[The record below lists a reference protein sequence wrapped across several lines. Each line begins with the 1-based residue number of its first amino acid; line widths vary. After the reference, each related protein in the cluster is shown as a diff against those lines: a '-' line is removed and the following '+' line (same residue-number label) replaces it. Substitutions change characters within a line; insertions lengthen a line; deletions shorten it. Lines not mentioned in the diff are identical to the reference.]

1 MVGSREKNGTRQT
14 PDVWTASIGHRACG
28 HLRTVASHP
37 MTSSRTRDPA
47 YRPDLEGLRGV
58 AILLV
63 LLCHVRIPGA
73 DAGFVG
79 VDVFFVLSGFLIT
92 GLLVDEHER
101 TGRIG
106 LGPFYA
112 RRARRILPAA
122 VLVLAATLLAAPLVL
137 SPLDLRRIADDGL
150 AASLSLANIRYAA
163 DATDYFAPVDA
174 SPMLHF
180 WSLAVEE
187 QFYLLWPILLL
198 TVARIGRPR
207 LAMATLA
214 TVVVAG
220 SFVLAFT
227 LTDTSGAW
235 AYFSLPTRAWQLAAG
250 GMLALG
256 APLLG
261 RVPNAVAAAVGWLGA
276 SLLGA
281 SLVVIG
287 PATAYPG
294 LASLLPTM
302 GTVALIASGG
312 VVGSPGWILLARAP
326 LRWLGRISY
335 SLYLWHWPI
344 LVLGPVALG
353 LGLASD
359 EGGGDDLAIRV
370 GLAFLAV
377 AIAAVTWRLVEE
389 PFRRGRLTLWAR
401 ARGVALAGGTALIL
415 VLGSTAIGVVGDREV
430 AAAAA
435 LDADA
440 ASTDEFSPTAVL
452 DDPVAVPSS
461 APQAEPQSPST
472 PGRRAVP
479 APSPTTS
486 IQPSAAPRPKP
497 RIDGALPPD
506 LTPSL
511 ARARQDTDTLRA
523 DGCGLSLAG
532 SKPPAC
538 VYGDPGGAITVALVG
553 DSHAAHWFPAIDLL
567 ARQRGWRLVPLTK
580 FSCVFVDM
588 RIWSPRLKREYTECE
603 AWRERV
609 VDRLVAL
616 RPDLV
621 IVASAQEL
629 PVVADSDDDPE
640 LQGAAVARLIRR
652 IPGAV
657 AIIADTPRSDHDVPA
672 CLARHPEAI
681 ERCTTTRSAAFG
693 PRYRIREAKAARL
706 SGATLVD
713 LSAVTCPTDPCPPVI
728 GSMLVYRDHHHLTAA
743 FVRSLVD
750 ELGAALP
757 VVGDGSPRHEDAE
770 DRVRRVSTLPE

>member
-1 MVGSREKNGTRQT
+1 MMS
-14 PDVWTASIGHRACG
+14 P
-28 HLRTVASHP
+28 
-37 MTSSRTRDPA
+37 RTRDRG

-92 GLLVDEHER
+92 GLLVDERER

-122 VLVLAATLLAAPLVL
+122 VLVLATTLLAAPLIL

-150 AASLSLANIRYAA
+150 AASLSLANMRYAV
-163 DATDYFAPVDA
+163 DATDYFAPVDT

-198 TVARIGRPR
+198 TVARVGRPR

-214 TVVVAG
+214 TAVLAG

-227 LTDTSGAW
+227 LTDTSAAW

-261 RVPNAVAAAVGWLGA
+261 NLPNGVAAAVGWLGA

-281 SLVVIG
+281 SFVVIG
-287 PATAYPG
+287 PTTAYPG
-294 LASLLPTM
+294 LVSLLPTL
-302 GTVALIASGG
+302 GAIALIASGG
-312 VVGSPGWILLARAP
+312 AVGSPGWAALARAP

-353 LGLASD
+353 LGVAAD
-359 EGGGDDLAIRV
+359 EGGADDLAIRV
-370 GLAFLAV
+370 GLALLAV

-389 PFRRGRLTLWAR
+389 PFRRGRLTVWGHG
-401 ARGVALAGGTALIL
+401 RGVALAGASALIL

-435 LDADA
+435 LDPDA
-440 ASTDEFSPTAVL
+440 TSTADEFSATSVL
-452 DDPVAVPSS
+452 DDLVAMPSS
-461 APQAEPQSPST
+461 AVQDEPQTPST
-472 PGRRAVP
+472 PGRTAVP
-479 APSPTTS
+479 APFPAASM
-486 IQPSAAPRPKP
+486 QPSAAPRPKP
-497 RIDGALPPD
+497 RIAGALPRD

-511 ARARQDTDTLRA
+511 ARAREDTDPLRA

-532 SKPPAC
+532 SKSPAC
-538 VYGDPGGAITVALVG
+538 VYGDPAGSVTVALVG
-553 DSHAAHWFPAIDLL
+553 DSHAAQWFPAVELL
-567 ARQRGWRLVPLTK
+567 AGQRGWRLVPFTK

-603 AWRERV
+603 TWRERV
-609 VDRLVAL
+609 VDRLVVL

-629 PVVADSDDDPE
+629 PVVVDSDDDPE
-640 LQGAAVARLIRR
+640 LQGAAVARLIKR
-652 IPGAV
+652 IPGEV
-657 AIIADTPRSDHDVPA
+657 AIIVDTPRSDDDVPA
-672 CLARHPEAI
+672 CLAAHPRAI

-693 PRYRIREAKAARL
+693 PRYRIREAEAARL

-713 LSAVTCPTDPCPPVI
+713 LSALTCPTDPCPPVV

-743 FVRSLVD
+743 FVRSLAN

-757 VVGDGSPRHEDAE
+757 VVGVSP
-770 DRVRRVSTLPE
+770 S

>member
-1 MVGSREKNGTRQT
+1 MS
-14 PDVWTASIGHRACG
+14 PPPTAEPR
-28 HLRTVASHP
+28 
-37 MTSSRTRDPA
+37 

-73 DAGFVG
+73 EAGFVG

-92 GLLVDEHER
+92 GLLVAEHER

-112 RRARRILPAA
+112 RRARRIFPAA
-122 VLVLAATLLAAPLVL
+122 ALVLATTLLAAQLVL

-150 AASLSLANIRYAA
+150 AASLSLANMRFAV

-207 LAMATLA
+207 LAMAALA
-214 TVVVAG
+214 TAVLAG
-220 SFVLAFT
+220 SFLLSSV
-227 LTDTSGAW
+227 LTDTSSAW

-250 GMLALG
+250 GLLALG

-261 RVPNAVAAAVGWLGA
+261 RVPGAVAVAVGWLGA
-276 SLLGA
+276 ALLGA
-281 SLVVIG
+281 SLVAIG
-287 PATAYPG
+287 PTTAYPG
-294 LASLLPTM
+294 SASLLPTL
-302 GTVALIASGG
+302 GAVALIASGG
-312 VVGSPGWILLARAP
+312 VVGSPGWIALARAP

-353 LGLASD
+353 LGVAAND
-359 EGGGDDLAIRV
+359 GPGDDLAVRV
-370 GLAFLAV
+370 GLGVIAIVLA
-377 AIAAVTWRLVEE
+377 AATWALVEE
-389 PFRRGRLTLWAR
+389 PFRRGRLVPR
-401 ARGVALAGGTALIL
+401 SRRRGLALAGATALIL
-415 VLGSTAIGVVGDREV
+415 VIGSTAIGVASDQEL

-440 ASTDEFSPTAVL
+440 APTDDEVSPTAP
-452 DDPVAVPSS
+452 DDPAAPPSS
-461 APQAEPQSPST
+461 ASESPTGPEDEPSTPST
-472 PGRRAVP
+472 PGRTAASP
-479 APSPTTS
+479 PSPTAST
-486 IQPSAAPRPKP
+486 QPSAEPRPKP
-497 RIDGALPPD
+497 RIDGALPRD
-506 LTPSL
+506 LAPSL
-511 ARARQDTDTLRA
+511 ARARTDTDPLRA
-523 DGCGLSLAG
+523 DRCGLSLAG

-538 VYGDPGGAITVALVG
+538 VYGDKGGTVVVALVG
-553 DSHAAHWFPAIDLL
+553 DSHAAHWFPAIELL
-567 ARQRGWRLVPLTK
+567 ARQRGWRLVPFTK

-603 AWRERV
+603 VWRERV

-621 IVASAQEL
+621 IVASDQEL
-629 PVVADSDDDPE
+629 PVVVDSDDDPE
-640 LQGAAVARLIRR
+640 LQGEAVARLIRR
-652 IPGAV
+652 IPGRV
-657 AIIADTPRSDHDVPA
+657 AIIVDTPRSDHDVPA
-672 CLARHPEAI
+672 CLAQHRKAI

-693 PRYRIREAKAARL
+693 WRYRLREAEAARL
-706 SGATLVD
+706 TGATLVD
-713 LSAVTCPTDPCPPVI
+713 LSAATCPTDPCPPVI
-728 GSMLVYRDHHHLTAA
+728 GSMLVYRDHHHLTATFA
-743 FVRSLVD
+743 TSLVE
-750 ELGAALP
+750 ELEAALP
-757 VVGDGSPRHEDAE
+757 VVGNGPGS
-770 DRVRRVSTLPE
+770 

>member
-1 MVGSREKNGTRQT
+1 MGSSLGRGAVEKR
-14 PDVWTASIGHRACG
+14 DRAVTSP
-28 HLRTVASHP
+28 RTGE
-37 MTSSRTRDPA
+37 SS

-63 LLCHVRIPGA
+63 LLAHVRIPGA
-73 DAGFVG
+73 EAGFVG

-92 GLLVDEHER
+92 GLLVNERER

-106 LGPFYA
+106 LGQFYA

-122 VLVLAATLLAAPLVL
+122 VLVLASTLLAAALVL

-150 AASLSLANIRYAA
+150 AASLSLANMRYAV
-163 DATDYFAPVDA
+163 DATDYFAPVDT

-198 TVARIGRPR
+198 TVARLRRPR
-207 LAMATLA
+207 LAMAALA
-214 TVVVAG
+214 TAVLVG
-220 SFVLAFT
+220 SFVLCVAM
-227 LTDTSGAW
+227 TDFAGAW

-250 GMLALG
+250 GLLALG

-261 RVPNAVAAAVGWLGA
+261 RVPHTVAAAVGWMGA
-276 SLLGA
+276 ALLGA
-281 SLVVIG
+281 SLVAIG
-287 PATAYPG
+287 PTTSYPG
-294 LASLLPTM
+294 LASLLPTL
-302 GTVALIASGG
+302 GAVGLIASGG
-312 VVGSPGWILLARAP
+312 VLGSPGWLALARAP

-344 LVLGPVALG
+344 LILGPVALG
-353 LGLASD
+353 VGVAVD
-359 EGGGDDLAIRV
+359 DGTGDDLAVRV
-370 GLAFLAV
+370 GLVGIAVVLAAATWAF
-377 AIAAVTWRLVEE
+377 VEE
-389 PFRRGRLTLWAR
+389 PFRRGRLVP
-401 ARGVALAGGTALIL
+401 RGRGRGLALAGAAALSL
-415 VLGSTAIGVVGDREV
+415 VLGSTAIGAVGDRELATV
-430 AAAAA
+430 DAAA
-435 LDADA
+435 
-440 ASTDEFSPTAVL
+440 P
-452 DDPVAVPSS
+452 PSS
-461 APQAEPQSPST
+461 ASVSVAGPEDEP
-472 PGRRAVP
+472 P
-479 APSPTTS
+479 APSTLDRPVVP
-486 IQPSAAPRPKP
+486 QPGVPALTDPSPAPRPEA
-497 RIDGALPPD
+497 RIEGALPSD

-511 ARARQDTDTLRA
+511 GGARNDDDPLRA

-538 VYGDPGGAITVALVG
+538 FYGDKDGTVTVALVG
-553 DSHAAHWFPAIDLL
+553 DSHAAHWFPAIELL
-567 ARQRGWRLVPLTK
+567 ARQRGWRLVPFTK

-603 AWRERV
+603 VWRERV

-629 PVVADSDDDPE
+629 PVVVDSDDDPE
-640 LQGAAVARLIRR
+640 LQGAAVARLIKRV
-652 IPGAV
+652 PGAV
-657 AIIADTPRSDHDVPA
+657 AIIVDTPRSDHDVPA
-672 CLARHPEAI
+672 CLAKHPKAI

-693 PRYRIREAKAARL
+693 WRYRLREAEAARL

-728 GSMLVYRDHHHLTAA
+728 GSMLVYRDHHHLTAT

-750 ELGAALP
+750 ELEAALP
-757 VVGDGSPRHEDAE
+757 VVGDGPGGDHAGLAAASGPGCALPQTPPAGHDERLPAPGGPRCTPL
-770 DRVRRVSTLPE
+770 R